1 MSLTIKIKKM
11 KSTLFIISIIYFLN
25 VFCSN
30 TSTVNL
36 KNKKMPPPHTALDS
50 LQGKWKWVLDTDRT
64 CIVTGKTFTDIYVSS
79 DTSYNYTSNET
90 FKIYFSDTVVDF
102 HRDFTF
108 AEVSVDT
115 TKTTGNYLVLVSQ
128 NDSTINCYNFGNVY
142 YYNTDTFFTITDVFA
157 KRKTIV
163 FQKTQ

>member
-1 MSLTIKIKKM
+1 MPLKINRMKKVLFTFPTIIF
-11 KSTLFIISIIYFLN
+11 FIFFCCSSSI
-25 VFCSN
+25 
-30 TSTVNL
+30 
-36 KNKKMPPPHTALDS
+36 NKFKFPPTHSALDS

-142 YYNTDTFFTITDVFA
+142 YYNADTFFTITDVFA